1 MKIREPRLDSY
12 QLPEEEALRRH
23 FLIAFGWGSSEEAG
37 RAARGC
43 MGKNSPSSSDETKTA
58 LEVDTPEHIPQ
69 SLET

>member
-37 RAARGC
+37 RAATGRR
-43 MGKNSPSSSDETKTA
+43 GKNSPSSTDNTETA
-58 LEVDTPEHIPQ
+58 LAGDTPVQTP
-69 SLET
+69 